1 MSYFRKLE
9 PGLSHMMELF
19 SRDERWLIVV
29 NADPDAMA
37 SAMALKRIMIHRV
50 ADVGIARVNEVT
62 RPDNLAMIRY
72 LRIPM
77 MKLTPTVIAQ
87 YDRFALVD
95 SQPHHHP
102 LFKELHFSLVFD
114 HHPLSEENPVVVDYK
129 DIKTE
134 YGANSTLM
142 TEYLY
147 NLGIR
152 PGNRLATALVYG
164 IKTDTGSFERE
175 FCDVDV
181 RAFRYLSKWSSQIL
195 LSRISRSEFRLG
207 WLDYFS
213 RAVSSMHKIKSGF
226 LTYVG
231 EVPNADALVVIA
243 DFFMRVHEIRWVA
256 VAGVSEDKLVVIF
269 RGDGVTRDLGRFAN
283 MQFGDIGSAGGHKA
297 MARAE
302 IPIDKLAGKDL
313 EMYVFKRLVSPRK
326 RPKVVVPED
335 EVQKS
340 KDEAQ
345 KAKDEVQKAKDE
357 VQKAKDEVQKSKDEV
372 QKSKDEAQKAKDEVQ
387 KSKDEVQ
394 KSKDEVQKSKD
405 AVKDAPAKPAEA
417 KQPEAE
423 KSRAPVPVQE
433 AAKESAKE
441 TAKESAKE
449 AASKPEPKS

>member
-357 VQKAKDEVQKSKDEV
+357 VQKAKDEVQKSNDEA
-372 QKSKDEAQKAKDEVQ
+372 QKSKDEA
-387 KSKDEVQ
+387 
-394 KSKDEVQKSKD
+394 QKSKD

-423 KSRAPVPVQE
+423 KSRAPEPVQE
-433 AAKESAKE
+433 AAEDSAKE
-441 TAKESAKE
+441 T
-449 AASKPEPKS
+449 ASKPEPKS

>member
-19 SRDERWLIVV
+19 SREERWLIVV

-102 LFKELHFSLVFD
+102 LFKELHFSIVFD
-114 HHPLSEENPVVVDYK
+114 HHPLSADNPVVVDFK
-129 DIKTE
+129 DIKPE

-152 PGNRLATALVYG
+152 PGSRLATALVYG
-164 IKTDTGSFERE
+164 IKTDTASFERE
-175 FCDVDV
+175 FCDIDV
-181 RAFRYLSKWSSQIL
+181 RAFRYLSKLSSQTL
-195 LSRISRSEFRLG
+195 LSRISRSEFRLN

-213 RAVSSMHKIKSGF
+213 RGVSSMLRVRSGYF
-226 LTYVG
+226 TYIG
-231 EVPNADALVVIA
+231 EVPNPDALVVIA

-256 VAGVSEDKLVVIF
+256 VAGVSEDKLVLIF
-269 RGDGVTRDLGRFAN
+269 RGDGVTRDLGAFAGQ
-283 MQFGDIGSAGGHKA
+283 QFGDIGSAGGHKA

-302 IPIDKLAGKDL
+302 IPLEKLAGKDA
-313 EMYVFKRLVSPRK
+313 EMFALKRLLTPRK
-326 RPKVVVPED
+326 KPKAVPSCPQDKGGAGAQEECAGQEELRSQQSGSNDAARD
-335 EVQKS
+335 EG
-340 KDEAQ
+340 
-345 KAKDEVQKAKDE
+345 
-357 VQKAKDEVQKSKDEV
+357 
-372 QKSKDEAQKAKDEVQ
+372 
-387 KSKDEVQ
+387 
-394 KSKDEVQKSKD
+394 
-405 AVKDAPAKPAEA
+405 
-417 KQPEAE
+417 
-423 KSRAPVPVQE
+423 R
-433 AAKESAKE
+433 
-441 TAKESAKE
+441 KE
-449 AASKPEPKS
+449 APSDGGKATAEPQK

>member
-302 IPIDKLAGKDL
+302 IPIEKLAGKDL

-357 VQKAKDEVQKSKDEV
+357 VQKSKDEV
-372 QKSKDEAQKAKDEVQ
+372 QKAKDEA
-387 KSKDEVQ
+387 
-394 KSKDEVQKSKD
+394 QKSKD

-423 KSRAPVPVQE
+423 KARAPEPVQE
-433 AAKESAKE
+433 SAKDSESKQAAKPAPE
-441 TAKESAKE
+441 
-449 AASKPEPKS
+449 SKPDSK

>member
-357 VQKAKDEVQKSKDEV
+357 VQKAKDEVQK
-372 QKSKDEAQKAKDEVQ
+372 AKDEVQ
-387 KSKDEVQ
+387 KSKDT
-394 KSKDEVQKSKD
+394 
-405 AVKDAPAKPAEA
+405 VKDALAKPAEA
-417 KQPEAE
+417 KQTEAE
-423 KSRAPVPVQE
+423 KSRAPEPVQE

-441 TAKESAKE
+441 TA
-449 AASKPEPKS
+449 SKPEPKS

>member
-9 PGLSHMMELF
+9 PGLSHLLELF

-72 LRIPM
+72 LQIPM
-77 MKLTPTVIAQ
+77 MRLTPAVTAQ

-102 LFKELHFSLVFD
+102 LFQEIHFSIVFD
-114 HHPLSEENPVVVDYK
+114 HHPLSAENPVVVDFK
-129 DIKTE
+129 DIKPE

-164 IKTDTGSFERE
+164 IKTDTSSFERE
-175 FCDVDV
+175 FCDIDV
-181 RAFRYLSKWSSQIL
+181 RAFRYLSKLSSQPL
-195 LSRISRSEFRLG
+195 LSRISRSEFHLG

-213 RAVSSMHKIKSGF
+213 RGVSSMFKVRSGF
-226 LTYVG
+226 YTYIG
-231 EVPNADALVVIA
+231 EVTNPDALVVIA

-256 VAGVSEDKLVVIF
+256 VAGVSGDKLVVIF
-269 RGDGVTRDLGRFAN
+269 RGDGVSRNLGTFAN
-283 MQFGDIGSAGGHKA
+283 LQFGDIGSAGGHKA

-302 IPIDKLAGKDL
+302 VPLEKLKGKDA
-313 EMYVFKRLVSPRK
+313 EMFVLKRLLSPRK
-326 RPKVVVPED
+326 KPKVQPAC
-335 EVQKS
+335 EVS
-340 KDEAQ
+340 VETGA
-345 KAKDEVQKAKDE
+345 
-357 VQKAKDEVQKSKDEV
+357 
-372 QKSKDEAQKAKDEVQ
+372 
-387 KSKDEVQ
+387 
-394 KSKDEVQKSKD
+394 KD
-405 AVKDAPAKPAEA
+405 AVTKHKEGVAKDAVSKNAGHKSARKGEPLIGQVVKAVDAETPDNPPMECA
-417 KQPEAE
+417 MPIDTDDAE
-423 KSRAPVPVQE
+423 HRD
-433 AAKESAKE
+433 
-441 TAKESAKE
+441 
-449 AASKPEPKS
+449 